1 MQSKNQPCK
10 YKSILGVLTIA
21 IIIFTTQSS
30 CQTYSDTDCNHQHQR
45 AQLASRQQRQFNL
58 KQINSPTVAPSSG
71 QQQQA
76 KQSANLMAADQQS
89 PGFSR
94 PPSAPEMLG
103 HQQEEF
109 SLSVGGV
116 TSSNQQQ
123 QANYTMLPQQQVV
136 SSIERPLS
144 QSQSLIGLV
153 SNPAARESP
162 PEGAS
167 SASNT
172 TPPLPSDTIGSP
184 VVLQPP
190 ATTTSSIPSS
200 TASSASKAAV
210 AEQAAQAGNSTGPG
224 GSPHAQEA
232 QTQQPS
238 KEVHQHGGR
247 QQQATGRRMEK
258 SDDPVQRGHFNGMT
272 PPSNTA
278 AAEQPYHLSR
288 RDQEESFQQAPHYQS
303 NQATTS
309 ATGNPASEHQ
319 HLASNNS
326 PQPVSGSPSSISI
339 ITPLIGPMNQ
349 QAQQQQQHTATL
361 SASIGTK
368 DGGQQQSMMKPIF
381 VLGNPIS
388 ERDYSSSSLY
398 YHQYPKEPAT
408 SGYPAPTTASE
419 TIAPAVQLPKA
430 AKGVDMHQLVQQ
442 QDQQMMI
449 QQEMQV
455 KTAQLAKLAEPAEYQ
470 QQQHVPAVHSGRAD
484 KAAEANE
491 LALDHDLS
499 SPNSSAASF
508 NMDRMSGPPLV
519 YSDGHLS
526 SVPVGLSEP
535 ANVGSNMS
543 LQQQPLAPASPRLL
557 QTGAAVLGNNLRRP
571 SLPPPVSQANAAS
584 GFRSPLSPSGPLGT
598 SQQSAGGSS
607 LQAPVNGG
615 PNFYQS
621 SPPYAGAGLLSGSS
635 GSVFNSGTPPVLGY
649 NKPPNGYMMTQANS
663 LTTSVG
669 QPAAAQQQAQQQQ
682 TGLTQQLGLGQP
694 AVTLPT
700 GSSVPAVTGGYS
712 SRRPLNIT
720 RVERK

>member
-1 MQSKNQPCK
+1 
-10 YKSILGVLTIA
+10 
-21 IIIFTTQSS
+21 
-30 CQTYSDTDCNHQHQR
+30 
-45 AQLASRQQRQFNL
+45 
-58 KQINSPTVAPSSG
+58 
-71 QQQQA
+71 
-76 KQSANLMAADQQS
+76 MAAPDQQNS
-89 PGFSR
+89 GLSR
-94 PPSAPEMLG
+94 PPSAPEMVG

-109 SLSVGGV
+109 SLSVGV
-116 TSSNQQQ
+116 TNSNQQQ
-123 QANYTMLPQQQVV
+123 QANYTLLPQQQVV

-144 QSQSLIGLV
+144 QSQSASGLLT
-153 SNPAARESP
+153 NPAPRESP

-200 TASSASKAAV
+200 TASSASKVAV
-210 AEQAAQAGNSTGPG
+210 AEQAAQAGNSTGLG
-224 GSPHAQEA
+224 QQHAQEA
-232 QTQQPS
+232 QQAQPAG
-238 KEVHQHGGR
+238 KEIHQHGGR

-258 SDDPVQRGHFNGMT
+258 SDFNT
-272 PPSNTA
+272 PTNNNA
-278 AAEQPYHLSR
+278 DQYHLSR
-288 RDQEESFQQAPHYQS
+288 RDQEEPFQQMQSSHYQS
-303 NQATTS
+303 NQVTTS
-309 ATGNPASEHQ
+309 ATSNLANEHQ
-319 HLASNNS
+319 HLLASSGNS

-349 QAQQQQQHTATL
+349 QQQQQQHTATV

-388 ERDYSSSSLY
+388 ERDYSSSTLY

-408 SGYPAPTTASE
+408 SSYPAQTTASE
-419 TIAPAVQLPKA
+419 PMPPAVQQPMAAKA
-430 AKGVDMHQLVQQ
+430 AKGVDMGQHPMIQQ

-449 QQEMQV
+449 QQQQQEMQA
-455 KTAQLAKLAEPAEYQ
+455 KTAQPAEYQ
-470 QQQHVPAVHSGRAD
+470 PQQQPHVPIAHSGRAD

-491 LALDHDLS
+491 LALDLS
-499 SPNSSAASF
+499 SGASANSSSSSNPF

-535 ANVGSNMS
+535 ANVGSNVS
-543 LQQQPLAPASPRLL
+543 APLAPASPRLL

-598 SQQSAGGSS
+598 SQQSAGGSA

-621 SPPYAGAGLLSGSS
+621 SPPYAGAGLLSGST
-635 GSVFNSGTPPVLGY
+635 GTVFNSGTPPVLGY
-649 NKPPNGYMMTQANS
+649 NKPQNGYMMSQASS
-663 LTTSVG
+663 LATSVG
-669 QPAAAQQQAQQQQ
+669 QSTTAQQQAQQQQ
-682 TGLTQQLGLGQP
+682 QQAVLTQQLGLGQP